1 MLFYFSYLR
10 SEDNSAV
17 NPEEKTVH
25 QVRGDLI
32 YPIGIESGRIVSEN
46 GFWHEC
52 VFEFQLCVNNP
63 RKCCLVKLKH
73 GGPLCAKNS
82 VLVCGGDLNIYVK
95 LAIYWPSSLFNI
107 AEEGLHKEKQC
118 SIIN

>member
-32 YPIGIESGRIVSEN
+32 YPIEIESGRIVRMDFDMNVCLNFSCARITLEKV
-46 GFWHEC
+46 FW
-52 VFEFQLCVNNP
+52 LNLSMGP
-63 RKCCLVKLKH
+63 
-73 GGPLCAKNS
+73 PLC
-82 VLVCGGDLNIYVK
+82 
-95 LAIYWPSSLFNI
+95 
-107 AEEGLHKEKQC
+107 
-118 SIIN
+118 

>member
-32 YPIGIESGRIVSEN
+32 YPIGIESGRIVRMDFDMNVCLNFSFARITLEN
-46 GFWHEC
+46 VVW
-52 VFEFQLCVNNP
+52 
-63 RKCCLVKLKH
+63 LKVAW
-73 GGPLCAKNS
+73 GSPLC
-82 VLVCGGDLNIYVK
+82 
-95 LAIYWPSSLFNI
+95 
-107 AEEGLHKEKQC
+107 
-118 SIIN
+118 

>member
-32 YPIGIESGRIVSEN
+32 YPIGIESGRIVRIVRMDFDMN
-46 GFWHEC
+46 
-52 VFEFQLCVNNP
+52 V
-63 RKCCLVKLKH
+63 CLNFSY
-73 GGPLCAKNS
+73 A
-82 VLVCGGDLNIYVK
+82 
-95 LAIYWPSSLFNI
+95 
-107 AEEGLHKEKQC
+107 
-118 SIIN
+118 